1 MAQRDGWFGMN
12 RELLHYLD
20 IVGADKDPEG
30 KFILG
35 GAPPTSFMG
44 AGEELVVPEETVYY
58 CAGEPK
64 KLASALR
71 TTSYGLAVKVY

>member
-1 MAQRDGWFGMN
+1 VPNHEGWFGMH

-20 IVGADKDPEG
+20 IVGADKGTDG
-30 KFILG
+30 KFILS

-44 AGEELVVPEETVYY
+44 AGEEICVPEETVYF

-64 KLASALR
+64 KLAAALR
-71 TTSYGLAVKVY
+71 TTSYGLAVKVF